1 MRRDLYTN
9 QYAKSLLQVLEEPE
23 QFVVVTEA
31 QDRDTDNPL
40 RQCLQR
46 GWLFSE
52 PHGEEQIKYR
62 SHLHCMHDM
71 QNGSCLGEQIPSS
84 PPISKRSPQTFQP
97 KESENKGISQ
107 KQWQHASVYSRS
119 AISAG
124 ILSCML
130 QLYEKHD
137 DYSPRMRNPKGLDQ
151 LLHSL

>member
-1 MRRDLYTN
+1 MAVQRTSWRRTDQVSFASPLHAR
-9 QYAKSLLQVLEEPE
+9 YAE
-23 QFVVVTEA
+23 
-31 QDRDTDNPL
+31 
-40 RQCLQR
+40 
-46 GWLFSE
+46 WL
-52 PHGEEQIKYR
+52 
-62 SHLHCMHDM
+62 
-71 QNGSCLGEQIPSS
+71 CLGEQIPSS

-130 QLYEKHD
+130 QLYEKRD
-137 DYSPRMRNPKGLDQ
+137 DYSPGMRNPEGPDR